1 MGSEMCIR
9 DRLGVFGSWL
19 DKRTKM
25 SVIRVVTGNEF
36 IRKVRKLGRANKVT
50 IRLVV
55 RRGKGSHGTLFYGSS
70 SQSFGTPS
78 KTGTLRALLDQLGI
92 NDL

>member
-1 MGSEMCIR
+1 
-9 DRLGVFGSWL
+9 
-19 DKRTKM
+19 M

-50 IRLVV
+50 VRFVA
-55 RRGKGSHGTLFYGSS
+55 RRGKGSHGTLFYGS
-70 SQSFGTPS
+70 QFRVVRNPKAEL
-78 KTGTLRALLDQLGI
+78 KTGTLRAMLDQLGI